1 MVRTNRNGQSVS
13 AHSVSGPSRH
23 FFGAYFHE
31 DWVLEAADW
40 QGVVDSYV
48 QDEQPS
54 TELLRTLSQEIDDLA
69 GECTEPDAE
78 RLVTRTMGANYYPL
92 PEITYKVWLGQV
104 AARLRQHSAAI
115 DGGATPSTT

>member
-1 MVRTNRNGQSVS
+1 MSALSVS
-13 AHSVSGPSRH
+13 EPLRH

-40 QGVVDSYV
+40 QEVVDSYV

-54 TELLRTLSQEIDDLA
+54 TELLRTLSQEIDDMA

-78 RLVTRTMGANYYPL
+78 RLVTRTMGANYYPV
-92 PEITYKVWLGQV
+92 PEFTYKAWLGQV
-104 AARLRQHSAAI
+104 AERLRQHSTAI
-115 DGGATPSTT
+115 DGGATPPTA